1 MMEEVKKLKKENK
14 EGMEK
19 QEDLMNSAK
28 VLQNRI
34 SEGKKVK
41 IFRRVKR
48 SSFALQATVHLLPVK
63 INERS

>member
-41 IFRRVKR
+41 IFSRVKR
-48 SSFALQATVHLLPVK
+48 ASFALQATVHLL
-63 INERS
+63 